1 MKKHISN
8 NFGFLRLFAAS
19 LVVLSH
25 ISPVLGRGPENLA
38 PLGLIGVIIFF
49 SISGYLVTQSWDRDP
64 NALRFWMRRA
74 LRIAPG
80 LVASVA
86 MCALVIGPYTTDLPL
101 NEYFKSPVFFG
112 FFRNIFLF
120 PLSQGLPGV
129 FLHNPMIEVNGP
141 LWTLPMEVTMYIAI
155 AALAT
160 IRLWSARYLWTVLTG
175 CMMYAL
181 YAYAMWGFKNAPSIF
196 TMNSLQLALSA
207 VAFLT
212 GAVLARSKIEISPL
226 SSIAVAAII
235 FELVAIR
242 SPMITPII
250 VMLVPFASISL
261 GAANTP
267 ILNSIDR
274 IGDVSYGMYIYAFP
288 LQQLAVFLWPQMT
301 VPAFIA
307 WSLAIPAAMAFI
319 SWHLIERPALRL
331 KPFSSGKSAAIAP
344 TSKQATATMD
354 GY

>member
-1 MKKHISN
+1 MKKNISN
-8 NFGFLRLFAAS
+8 NFGFLRLFAAI

-25 ISPVLGRGPENLA
+25 ISPVLGRGPNQLA

-64 NALRFWMRRA
+64 SALRFLTRRA

-80 LVASVA
+80 LVASVC
-86 MCALVIGPYTTDLPL
+86 MCAFVIGPYASDLDL
-101 NEYFKSPVFFG
+101 KEYLKSPLLFEFC
-112 FFRNIFLF
+112 RNIFLF
-120 PLSQGLPGV
+120 PLSQRLPGV
-129 FLHNPMIEVNGP
+129 FLHNPMMEVNGP

-155 AALAT
+155 AVLAT
-160 IRLWSARYLWTVLTG
+160 LRLWSTRYLWIALTS
-175 CMMYAL
+175 CMMFAL
-181 YAYAMWGFKNAPSIF
+181 YAYAMWGFHGSPTIF
-196 TMNSLQLALSA
+196 SMQSLELSLSA
-207 VAFLT
+207 VAFIT
-212 GAVLARSKIEISPL
+212 GAVLARSKVELKPL
-226 SSIAVAAII
+226 SSIAVSAII

-250 VMLVPFASISL
+250 VMLVPYASISL
-261 GAANTP
+261 GAASTP
-267 ILNSIDR
+267 VLNRIDR

-319 SWHLIERPALRL
+319 SWHLVERPALRL
-331 KPFSSGKSAAIAP
+331 KPFSSGKSAAITP